1 MQISCLF
8 ASSPDTYEYYI
19 LRPEPVNMGVY
30 RRRQLRAALS
40 LLIYPFVLAVL
51 LTFVAKLLF
60 GGRPTSPLQLT
71 TSSQG
76 SPQHQPGA
84 ISKALVVASTTKE
97 DTTWLS
103 EIPSSLN
110 WTINHYRVDAPL
122 SPALSV
128 PSRKGNEAMV
138 YLTYIIDNYD
148 ALPDVI
154 FFHHGHPRAWHQK
167 LSSAEE
173 VSRLRAE
180 YVLKA
185 GYASARCLPGCENV
199 VSLEGGEPAS
209 NMAALPLLS
218 RRDRLV
224 TLLENFLEPARFPEL
239 EGTVPKQLAAPCCA
253 QFAVSRARVLRREK
267 EWWVKLR
274 GWLIE
279 APLPSM
285 NSGRLMEHLWHV
297 FFGVEAVQ

>member
-1 MQISCLF
+1 
-8 ASSPDTYEYYI
+8 
-19 LRPEPVNMGVY
+19 MGIY
-30 RRRQLRAALS
+30 RRRQLRAAVS
-40 LLIYPFVLAVL
+40 LLIYPFAFAVL
-51 LTFVAKLLF
+51 LTFAAKLLF
-60 GGRPTSPLQLT
+60 GGRSSSSPPPLT
-71 TSSQG
+71 KSSQS
-76 SPQHQPGA
+76 SPRHQPGT

-97 DTTWLS
+97 DTSWLS
-103 EIPSSLN
+103 QIPSSLN

-122 SPALSV
+122 NPALSV
-128 PSRKGNEAMV
+128 PTRKGNEAMV

-154 FFHHGHPRAWHQK
+154 FFHHGHPTAWHQK

-173 VSRLRAE
+173 VSRLRTE

-199 VSLEGGEPAS
+199 VSLEGGEPAPR
-209 NMAALPLLS
+209 MAALPLLS
-218 RRDRLV
+218 RRDHLV
-224 TLLENFLEPARFPEL
+224 TLLENFLEPARFPDL
-239 EGTVPKQLAAPCCA
+239 EGVVPAKLAAPCCA
-253 QFAVSRARVLRREK
+253 QFAVSRERVLRRER

-274 GWLIE
+274 EWLIE

>member
-1 MQISCLF
+1 
-8 ASSPDTYEYYI
+8 
-19 LRPEPVNMGVY
+19 MGVY

-40 LLIYPFVLAVL
+40 LLVYPFAFAVL
-51 LTFVAKLLF
+51 LTFAAKLLF
-60 GGRPTSPLQLT
+60 GGRPTSSPPPVT
-71 TSSQG
+71 TSSQD
-76 SPQHQPGA
+76 SPQQQSGA
-84 ISKALVVASTTKE
+84 ISKALVVASTTKD
-97 DTTWLS
+97 DTNWLS

-122 SPALSV
+122 NPILSV

-167 LSSAEE
+167 LTSAEE
-173 VSRLRAE
+173 VARLRTE

-199 VSLEGGEPAS
+199 VPLEGGEPAS
-209 NMAALPLLS
+209 HMAALPLLS
-218 RRDRLV
+218 RRDHLV

-239 EGTVPKQLAAPCCA
+239 EGAVPKQLAAPCCA
-253 QFAVSRARVLRREK
+253 QFAVSRGRVMRRER

-274 GWLIE
+274 EWLIE

-297 FFGVEAVQ
+297 FFGMEAVQ

>member
-1 MQISCLF
+1 
-8 ASSPDTYEYYI
+8 
-19 LRPEPVNMGVY
+19 MGIY
-30 RRRQLRAALS
+30 RRRQLRAAFS
-40 LLIYPFVLAVL
+40 LLIYPFALAVL
-51 LTFVAKLLF
+51 LTFLAKLLF
-60 GGRPTSPLQLT
+60 GRSASPPPSMTT
-71 TSSQG
+71 TSQS
-76 SPQHQPGA
+76 SPQHQSGT
-84 ISKALVVASTTKE
+84 ITKALVVASTTKE

-103 EIPSSLN
+103 QIHPSLN

-122 SPALSV
+122 TPALSV
-128 PSRKGNEAMV
+128 PSRNGNEAMV
-138 YLTYIIDNYD
+138 YLTYIIDNYA

-154 FFHHGHPRAWHQK
+154 FFHHGHPSAWHQK
-167 LSSAEE
+167 LSSADE
-173 VSRLRAE
+173 VASLRAE

-199 VSLEGGEPAS
+199 VSLEGGEPAPR
-209 NMAALPLLS
+209 MAALPLLS
-218 RRDRLV
+218 RRDHLV

-239 EGTVPKQLAAPCCA
+239 EGAVPAKLAAPCCA
-253 QFAVSRARVLRREK
+253 QFAVSRERVLRRDR

-274 GWLIE
+274 EWLID